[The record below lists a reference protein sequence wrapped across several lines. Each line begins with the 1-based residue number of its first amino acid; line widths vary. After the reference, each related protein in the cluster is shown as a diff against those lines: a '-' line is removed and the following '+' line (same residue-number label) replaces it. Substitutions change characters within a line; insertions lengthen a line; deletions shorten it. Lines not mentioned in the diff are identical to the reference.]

1 MALEGRG
8 RCYSRARGV
17 SEWVLARAFR
27 GGWAPRLVREVGVQ
41 RAVRIVRHSV
51 RCPRW
56 PVAARALRIGFV
68 SDLHAGPT
76 THASQID
83 EALSHLAREA
93 PDVLLL
99 GGDYVFLSRPPL
111 AVIERAVARVRAP
124 LGAYAVMGNHDL
136 WGDDRAIRATLERAG
151 ARVLVNES
159 AALGAPFEH
168 VTIVG
173 LDDPWTG
180 ERDAAKA
187 FFDGAQVDLGA
198 SRVDRAMSPV
208 RVLLMHAPEG
218 LALVGDRSF
227 DVAVCGHTH
236 GGHVALPGGVPVI
249 VPGPLSR
256 RYAHGRHDVGAG
268 RTLLVSRGVGN
279 TESPVR
285 VNADP
290 DVMVVT
296 LGA

>member
-8 RCYSRARGV
+8 RCYSHARGV
-17 SEWVLARAFR
+17 SERVLARVFR
-27 GGWAPRLVREVGVQ
+27 GGWAPRLVRAAGVQ
-41 RAVRIVRHSV
+41 RAVRVVRHRV
-51 RCPRW
+51 RCPGW
-56 PVAARALRIGFV
+56 PVGAGELRIGFV

-76 THASQID
+76 THSSQID
-83 EALSHLAREA
+83 EALTHLARER

-99 GGDYVFLSRPPL
+99 GGDYVFLSEPPL
-111 AVIERAVARVRAP
+111 AVIERAVGRVRAP
-124 LGAYAVMGNHDL
+124 LGAYGVMGNHDL
-136 WGDDRAIRATLERAG
+136 WGDDRAITATLERAG

-159 AALGAPFEH
+159 VSLGAPFEH
-168 VTIVG
+168 VSIAG

-180 ERDAAKA
+180 ERDAGRA
-187 FFDGAQVDLGA
+187 FVGAP
-198 SRVDRAMSPV
+198 RV

-218 LALVGDRSF
+218 LALVGDRPF

-256 RYAHGRHDVGAG
+256 RYAHGRHAIAGG

-290 DVMVVT
+290 DVMLVT
-296 LGA
+296 LCA

>member
-17 SEWVLARAFR
+17 SERVLARAFR
-27 GGWAPRLVREVGVQ
+27 GGWAPRLVRAAGVQ
-41 RAVRIVRHSV
+41 RAVRIVRHRV

-56 PVAARALRIGFV
+56 PVGARALRIGFV

-99 GGDYVFLSRPPL
+99 GGDYVFLSQPPL

-180 ERDAAKA
+180 DRDAARA
-187 FFDGAQVDLGA
+187 FRAASGAHVDA
-198 SRVDRAMSPV
+198 SGVDV

-218 LALVGDRSF
+218 LTLVGDRSF